1 VKQGRCPWRLDG
13 GGLAVS
19 GHVGDEVVGERLG
32 ERHREWGN
40 PDWRS
45 WGLIEMA
52 VHGGES
58 WQWGNNGE
66 EVGHKVIHGVQV
78 VKEVHDTGWDL
89 MEMAAALKV
98 GRR

>member
-1 VKQGRCPWRLDG
+1 
-13 GGLAVS
+13 
-19 GHVGDEVVGERLG
+19 
-32 ERHREWGN
+32 
-40 PDWRS
+40 
-45 WGLIEMA
+45 MA

-66 EVGHKVIHGVQV
+66 EVGHKVVHGVQV

-89 MEMAAALKV
+89 MEMAVALKV